1 MCTLDKIS
9 FLLKQKHKTQKDLTD
24 FLGLSKNTFTN
35 WKSGDNESYRK
46 YIDKIAEF
54 FGVSTDYL
62 LGVDETQKNPPPETE
77 ERIKELYDLTAGLS
91 DEQMA
96 LLKAYVA
103 GMKSNL

>member
-1 MCTLDKIS
+1 MRQAIFVYEKEIDDAIENIVNKMQSNTDK
-9 FLLKQKHKTQKDLTD
+9 K
-24 FLGLSKNTFTN
+24 
-35 WKSGDNESYRK
+35 E
-46 YIDKIAEF
+46 
-54 FGVSTDYL
+54 
-62 LGVDETQKNPPPETE
+62 NPLPETE